1 MGTALDRVRA
11 AQAVNDAAAMAA
23 KQRLGVAPCR
33 ASRSPRGPSPSVPAV
48 VRPRGLRQLKYSS
61 GLSPHRFILVPHNL
75 K

>member
-33 ASRSPRGPSPSVPAV
+33 LRCYGGSPGCFLWGCCYPSNRRVWGGSPLSV
-48 VRPRGLRQLKYSS
+48 YT
-61 GLSPHRFILVPHNL
+61 
-75 K
+75 